1 MRHLTTGWNER
12 VAGRL
17 AGAAVV
23 ALLAF
28 AVAEAQENPQAQPQ
42 PAPQQPQ
49 PQPQPPQPPQSQP
62 VPAPSEPP
70 AQGPTAPPEAGVPPQ
85 AIQTPQLPILPLP
98 QPIELEESSRWTRT
112 LERIS
117 TGVVAIQ
124 IDAARAFDTEWN
136 TSAQATGFVVDAER
150 GLILTNRHVVTPGPV
165 TALATFL
172 NREEVEL
179 EPVYRDPVHDFG
191 FYRYDP
197 SKLRYI
203 KPAELPL
210 FPEGAQI
217 GVEIRVV
224 GNDAGEQLSIL
235 AGTLARL
242 DRQAPEYGVG
252 RYNDFNT
259 FYYQAAS
266 GTSGGSSGSPVLDIR
281 GRVLAL
287 NAGGSTGAASSFYL
301 PLPRVVR
308 ALKLL
313 QAKQPVSRGTLQ
325 TIFRY
330 TPYDE
335 LRRLGLPPTVETT
348 ARKTAPTRTGML
360 VVTEVQPGADAYG
373 QLAVGDV
380 LVSAAD
386 RPISDFEVLDA
397 LLDDRV
403 GGKIELSVVR
413 GGGTRKVVL
422 PVQDLHAI
430 TPDEFL
436 EIGDGVLHTL
446 SWQMA
451 RHMNVPIYGV
461 YVANPGYMFG
471 SAGIPRGAVMTE
483 LDGKPLKSL
492 DDALAVFATLGH
504 GQRTTL
510 RYFTME
516 DTRTLQF
523 TSLRVDRA
531 WFPARHCVRDD
542 NAGLWPCEA
551 IAAGPDAPPPKP
563 GTTQFARMG
572 DKLVDE
578 YAPSL
583 VLVEF
588 SMPYSISGVTE
599 RNYHGTGVVLDP
611 VRGLVA
617 VDRNTVPVSLGNVRL
632 TFAGTVEVE
641 ATVEYVHPLHNLAVL
656 RYDPKQLGETPVRAV
671 KFAQKMPAT
680 GELVHVVGLQADNR
694 VASQQATVASIG
706 PVAFPLSRTLQFRDA
721 NLEIMRLVNGPAD
734 FDGVVVDKRGDVV
747 ALWSSFAYEDGRE
760 LVQQNMGVPAS
771 LVEEMLEY
779 ARDGRTLYSA
789 EAEFGLLSLAEA
801 RRLGLPEAW
810 IDRVTTHNPRRR
822 TVLTVDRLVAG
833 TPAAGLL
840 APGDL
845 LLAVDGKVVNSFAD
859 ISAAVRAPEVSLTLW
874 RAGAELSI
882 PLKTVVLSGLDVDRV
897 LLWAGATLHAP
908 HRAMAVQRG
917 IAPDGVFIAFF
928 MYGSPASR
936 YKLWAGRRIT
946 EVDGIPVPDLD
957 AFIRAVSG
965 RPDGSS
971 VRLKTVSWNDS
982 VEIITVRLDQHY
994 WPAYEL
1000 RRTETGW
1007 LRTPLE

>member
-1 MRHLTTGWNER
+1 MRHSVTGWTER
-12 VAGRL
+12 KAARL
-17 AGAAVV
+17 SIAA
-23 ALLAF
+23 AFLLLA
-28 AVAEAQENPQAQPQ
+28 ATLGEAQQSTQAQPLPPPPPPPPQ
-42 PAPQQPQ
+42 QQPQ
-49 PQPQPPQPPQSQP
+49 PQPDPGPTQPELPPPGQQQPPSQ
-62 VPAPSEPP
+62 EPP
-70 AQGPTAPPEAGVPPQ
+70 ALLQPQ
-85 AIQTPQLPILPLP
+85 IPVMPLP

-124 IDAARAFDTEWN
+124 IDMARAFDTEWN
-136 TSAQATGFVVDAER
+136 TSSQATGFVVDAER

-165 TALATFL
+165 KAFATFL

-197 SKLRYI
+197 SKLRFI
-203 KPAELPL
+203 QPAELPL
-210 FPEGAQI
+210 YPEGAQI

-242 DRQAPEYGVG
+242 DRQAPEYGLG

-301 PLPRVVR
+301 PLMRVER
-308 ALKLL
+308 ALELL
-313 QAKQPVSRGTLQ
+313 AAKKPVPRGTLQ
-325 TIFRY
+325 AVFRY

-335 LRRLGLPPTVETT
+335 LRRLGLPPAVEQE
-348 ARKTAPTRTGML
+348 ARKSAPARTGML
-360 VVTEVQPGADAYG
+360 VVTEVQPGSEAHG
-373 QLAVGDV
+373 KLAVGDV
-380 LVSAAD
+380 LVAINGKPMSGFD
-386 RPISDFEVLDA
+386 EVDA
-397 LLDDRV
+397 LLDDSV
-403 GGKIELSVVR
+403 GKTVQVAVVR
-413 GGGTRKVVL
+413 GGGKRTIPLTVG
-422 PVQDLHAI
+422 DLHAI

-451 RHMNVPIYGV
+451 RHMNVPISGV
-461 YVANPGYMFG
+461 YVANPGYMLG
-471 SAGIPRGAVMTE
+471 VAGIPRGAVLTE
-483 LDGKPLKSL
+483 LDGKPLASL
-492 DDALAVFATLGH
+492 DDALAIFAALGH
-504 GQRTTL
+504 GQRATV
-510 RYFTME
+510 RYFTLE

-523 TSLRVDRA
+523 TSIRNSRT

-542 NAGLWPCEA
+542 SIGLWPCEA
-551 IAAGPDAPPPKP
+551 IAAGPDAPPPPP
-563 GTTQFARMG
+563 GTTTFTRTG
-572 DKLVDE
+572 NKLVDE
-578 YAPSL
+578 FAPSL

-588 SMPYSISGVTE
+588 NMPYAISGVTE

-611 VRGLVA
+611 ARGLVA
-617 VDRNTVPVSLGNVRL
+617 VDRNTVPVSLGDVRL
-632 TFAGTVEVE
+632 TFAGTVQVDG
-641 ATVEYVHPLHNLAVL
+641 TVEYVHPLHNLAVV
-656 RYDPKQLGETPVRAV
+656 RYDPRQLGETPVKAV
-671 KFAQKMPAT
+671 EFAERMPGT
-680 GELVHVVGLQADNR
+680 GEAVHVVGLQGDNR
-694 VASQQATVASIG
+694 VVSQQATVSSIG
-706 PVAFPLSRTLQFRDA
+706 PVGFPLSRTLQFRDA
-721 NLEIMRLVNGPAD
+721 NLEIVRLVNGPAD
-734 FDGVVVDKRGDVV
+734 FDGVIVDKRGDVA

-760 LVQQNMGVPAS
+760 LVQQNMGVPAM
-771 LVEEMLEY
+771 LVQEMLEY
-779 ARDGRTLYSA
+779 ARGERTLYSA

-801 RRLGLPEAW
+801 RQLGLDEAW
-810 IDRVTTHNPRRR
+810 IERVTANNPRRR
-822 TVLTVDRLVAG
+822 TVLTIDRLVAG
-833 TPAAGLL
+833 SPAASLL
-840 APGDL
+840 EPGDL

-859 ISAAVRAPEVSLTLW
+859 VNAAVRAPEVVLTLW
-874 RAGAELSI
+874 RAGKELTV
-882 PLKTVVLSGLDVDRV
+882 PLKTVALSGRDVDRV
-897 LLWAGATLHAP
+897 LVWAGATLQPP
-908 HRAMAVQRG
+908 HRAMAQQRG
-917 IAPDGVFIAFF
+917 IEPEGVFIAFF

-965 RPDGSS
+965 RPDGAS

-982 VEIITVRLDQHY
+982 VEITTLRLDQHY

-1000 RRTETGW
+1000 TRTETGW
-1007 LRTPLE
+1007 KRTPLG